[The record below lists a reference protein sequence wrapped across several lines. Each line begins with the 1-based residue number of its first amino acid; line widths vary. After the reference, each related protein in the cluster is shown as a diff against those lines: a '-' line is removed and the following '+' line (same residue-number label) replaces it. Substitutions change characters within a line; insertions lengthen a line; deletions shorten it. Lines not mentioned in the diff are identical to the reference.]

1 MTERRYLKN
10 ITPKTLAWYRD
21 TFNAFSDALE
31 SESDIKQRIVALRT
45 RGVSPMSVNSWLRC
59 INAYFRWKG
68 LNLKIPRMQE
78 EQKILAGK
86 DELPLSECLAQSVNE
101 LGSKNGA
108 QHLHRQEEG
117 VLRVN
122 PAFLVR
128 GKSAGRDHTVYM
140 RMKE

>member
-21 TFNAFSDALE
+21 TFNAFSDASDALE

-108 QHLHRQEEG
+108 EHVHG
-117 VLRVN
+117 KKK
-122 PAFLVR
+122 ADLV
-128 GKSAGRDHTVYM
+128 
-140 RMKE
+140 